1 VAGAVGAVPVTATTA
16 PVAVDESRR
25 WAAHVLHTARMYARG
40 HDAAVHARGALGTA
54 CGMTLDMGGLDH
66 AREYARGVVLLDTV
80 VRRAR
85 ALRDA
90 RILGARP

>member
-1 VAGAVGAVPVTATTA
+1 VVPVTAPTVA
-16 PVAVDESRR
+16 PTPVDESRR
-25 WAAHVLHTARMYARG
+25 WAAHVLHTARMHTSGYGAAVYARG
-40 HDAAVHARGALGTA
+40 VLGTA

-66 AREYARGVVLLDTV
+66 AREYARGVVLLDGV

-85 ALRDA
+85 AMRDA